1 MILLSFHLNTLI
13 KSMNWSSLINYVIWI
28 LLSGE
33 TRGLKIANG
42 GKETD
47 NVSVDVGINSEN
59 QDFVTNGK
67 NIVGPIVTYTG
78 KFQHL

>member
-1 MILLSFHLNTLI
+1 MESI
-13 KSMNWSSLINYVIWI
+13 NWSSLINVVIWI
-28 LLSGE
+28 LISCE

-47 NVSVDVGINSEN
+47 DVSVDVGINSEN

-78 KFQHL
+78 KFQHLCLI